1 MPRFFVTVTGS
12 LTARWGIEIDAETAE
27 LAKKE
32 ALLSAPDDPNLWDL
46 SQNPVT
52 GFEVVEEVDLLT
64 PEIPDRDLGRLE
76 LETKYSAGH
85 NEGWGHHPTHTRDL
99 WKEDVD
105 QDDTVMGYWDWVYNC
120 LANE

>member
-12 LTARWGIEIDAETAE
+12 LTARWAIEIDAETEE

-52 GFEVVEEVDLLT
+52 GFEVVEEVELLT
-64 PEIPDRDLGRLE
+64 PEIPDRDLGRRE

-85 NEGWGHHPTHTRDL
+85 SEGCGHHPTYTRDM
-99 WKEDVD
+99 WKAEVG